1 MKPFEENDR
10 YVYDLTPDSVVL
22 DCGGYEGRW
31 TAGIFEKY
39 GCHVY
44 VLEPITQ
51 FFDNIAKRFSG
62 NPKIHL
68 WNYGISMEGQ
78 PEKFSIKGD
87 MTGRYADNPEMQDV
101 LTFSPQQIFGIINK
115 NIDLMKLNVEGAE
128 FGVIE
133 MMTIYSPELIKRVRN
148 LQVQWHSVVPDA
160 QSRYDA
166 LQKKLAETHHL
177 TFDHGWVLQNWERN
191 Q

>member
-1 MKPFEENDR
+1 MKPFTEEMR
-10 YVYDLTPDSVVL
+10 YEYDLTPDSVVL

-31 TAGIFEKY
+31 AAGIHDKY

-44 VLEPITQ
+44 VLEPITK

-78 PEKFSIKGD
+78 PETMSIKGD
-87 MTGRYADNPEMQDV
+87 MTGRYANNPECV
-101 LTFSPQQIFGIINK
+101 EVKTFSPQQIFGIINK
-115 NIDLMKLNVEGAE
+115 DIDLMKLNVEGAE

-133 MMTIYSPELIKRVRN
+133 IMTVYSPELIKCVRN
-148 LQVQWHSVVPDA
+148 LQVQWHDVAPNA
-160 QSRYDA
+160 QSRYDV

-177 TFDHGWVLQNWERN
+177 TFDHGWVWQNWEIN